1 MKDMKQ
7 AIHLATEGYSVAML
21 IEIATL
27 SISANICHAFFTEL
41 LPSMR
46 DDNEP
51 VRRQIPGCA
60 R

>member
-7 AIHLATEGYSVAML
+7 EIHLATEGYSVAML
-21 IEIATL
+21 IKLATL

-41 LPSMR
+41 LPLMR
-46 DDNEP
+46 DENER

>member
-1 MKDMKQ
+1 MKDIKQ
-7 AIHLATEGYSVAML
+7 ELHLATGGYSVAML
-21 IEIATL
+21 IELATL
-27 SISANICHAFFTEL
+27 SIFANICHVFFTEL

-46 DDNEP
+46 DENEP